1 MNKRRYKKMEIEKI
15 DLRYAEFISDV
26 SDNINNIRTRII
38 KFDNKLYYHQMYN
51 GEVIQCFELK
61 SN

>member
-1 MNKRRYKKMEIEKI
+1 MQIEKI

-38 KFDNKLYYHQMYN
+38 KYNNKLYYHQMYN
-51 GEVIQCFELK
+51 GEVIQCFKLK

>member
-1 MNKRRYKKMEIEKI
+1 MKMEKI
-15 DLRYAEFISDV
+15 DLRYSDIITDV

-38 KFDNKLYYHQMYN
+38 KYNNKLYFHQMYN
-51 GEVIQCFELK
+51 GEVVQCFELK

>member
-1 MNKRRYKKMEIEKI
+1 MQIEKI

-38 KFDNKLYYHQMYN
+38 KYNNKLYYYQMYN
-51 GEVIQCFELK
+51 GEVVQCFELK

>member
-1 MNKRRYKKMEIEKI
+1 MEIEKI

-38 KFDNKLYYHQMYN
+38 KFDNKLYSCLDALLRVLHQ
-51 GEVIQCFELK
+51 GL
-61 SN
+61 SR